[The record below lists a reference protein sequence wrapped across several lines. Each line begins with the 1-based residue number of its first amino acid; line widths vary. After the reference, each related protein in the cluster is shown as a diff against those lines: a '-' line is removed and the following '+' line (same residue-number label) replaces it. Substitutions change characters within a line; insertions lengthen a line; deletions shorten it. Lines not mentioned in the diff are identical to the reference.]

1 MAATTEARHARA
13 EGLDGLPPAEI
24 LSVLLDGQLSAVESV
39 RSALPS
45 IEAAARL
52 ASSKIAAGGRLI
64 YAGAGSSGLM
74 ALSDALELPGTF
86 GIAPEQAR
94 ILLAGGADS
103 LELLAGGYEDDV
115 DLAEQ
120 DIIGVDV
127 SASDC
132 LLCVSAS
139 GRTPYTVRAAS
150 VGKARGAAVIGI
162 ANNAGTPLLDGAD
175 VAVLLPTP
183 PEAVAGST
191 RMGAGTAQKI
201 TLNMISTLT
210 AVHLGHVHDGF
221 MVNLRA
227 DNDKLRDRARR
238 IVSVIAGTDMEKA
251 GHLLEEADGSVKI
264 AVLLA
269 AGADGAQ
276 SAGRL
281 LESCNQNLRSALKK
295 AKAGS

>member
-1 MAATTEARHARA
+1 MAATTEARHRQA
-13 EGLDGLPPAEI
+13 EGLDGLPPSEI

-39 RSALPS
+39 RGALLS
-45 IEAAARL
+45 IENAARL
-52 ASSKIAAGGRLI
+52 AASQIASGGRLI

-74 ALSDALELPGTF
+74 ALSDGLELPGTF
-86 GIAPEQAR
+86 GIAPEQALV
-94 ILLAGGADS
+94 LLAGGANS

-115 DLAEQ
+115 ILAEE
-120 DIIGVDV
+120 DVTSANV
-127 SASDC
+127 SARDC
-132 LLCVSAS
+132 LIGVSAS
-139 GRTPYTVRAAS
+139 GSTPYTVRAAA
-150 VGKARGAAVIGI
+150 VAKARGASVIGI
-162 ANNAGTPLLDGAD
+162 ANNADTPLLNGAD
-175 VAVLLPTP
+175 VSILLQTP

-238 IVSVIAGTDMEKA
+238 IVSVIAGTDIEKA
-251 GHLLEEADGSVKI
+251 ERLLAEADGSVKI

-276 SAGRL
+276 TAGRL
-281 LESCNQNLRSALKK
+281 LESCNQNLRIALKK